1 MKEFFKKVWQFIYKP
16 KLWFAIVSIVCT
28 LVFAALSLVAVA
40 LNRTSDWWIYLIY
53 VLAALSLFFA
63 VFACIHYGKNL
74 RTNLLNLVGRYEFTN
89 KLFFDKP
96 YRMKLFSLCALAIGL
111 GYTVFL
117 VVMAL
122 LGKSFWYASLAE
134 YNAVFCLTRYFV
146 LNGDKKA
153 KKLRAIEAEKKRV
166 KAYTLSGLLIIFV
179 GVQFT
184 FSVMGIVF
192 RGETFRYAGLMIYVF
207 ALVTFV
213 KLTLAIVRIVR
224 IRSHHDVTVR
234 SIICY
239 NLAGA
244 SISLVALQ
252 TAMFDSFG
260 GGTTLNVAVFNA
272 ITGGVV
278 CLFLLTLG
286 VWVLISGKKA
296 YKRLENYHY
305 GNS

>member
-1 MKEFFKKVWQFIYKP
+1 MKGFLKKVWQFIRKP
-16 KLWFAIVSIVCT
+16 KIWFAVVSIVCA
-28 LVFAALSLVAVA
+28 LVFAAFSLMTLA
-40 LNRTSDWWIYLIY
+40 LNRASDWWIYPIY
-53 VLAALSLFFA
+53 VFAALSLFFA
-63 VFACIHYGKNL
+63 TFACIYYGKNL
-74 RTNLLNLVGRYEFTN
+74 RTNLLNLAGRYEFTA
-89 KLFFDKP
+89 KLLFDKP
-96 YRMKLFSLCALAIGL
+96 YRMKLFSLCSLAIGL
-111 GYTVFL
+111 GYTAFL
-117 VVMAL
+117 AVMAL

-153 KKLRAIEAEKKRV
+153 KKLRPLAAEKKRV

-224 IRSHHDVTVR
+224 IRNHRDITVR

-260 GGTTLNVAVFNA
+260 AGTTVNIAVFNA

-286 VWVLISGKKA
+286 VWVLLAGRRA
-296 YKRLENYHY
+296 YKRLENYQY